1 MVKGKSKYLN
11 DFLFMDSAAGL
22 WRKVFLLDA
31 PKAREFHSLVKLN
44 NDLYLYGG

>member
-1 MVKGKSKYLN
+1 MKGKPKFLN
-11 DFLFMDSAAGL
+11 DFLFMEAAAGQ

-31 PKAREFHSLVKLN
+31 PKARELHALVKLN